1 MLDPRPYWNFD
12 DPAAT
17 EVVFRDLL
25 ENTTDA
31 VDRVVIQTQIA
42 RALGLQGKFDEGMD
56 LIDSV
61 ADVDHT
67 TLSWRAIEMGRLH
80 RSKGELE
87 PAGANFILA
96 MSQSD
101 QEEEPNPDQVLESL
115 HFDAMHMYALV
126 LSPADQIEFTKESLR
141 KISDSTNPLVRRWS
155 VTFLNN
161 LGMAY
166 TEIGDWQ
173 SAYAA
178 FLDAQGDARQL
189 GDPNRI
195 FPARYMVGW
204 ALRNL
209 DRRDEALAH
218 MEALQHDLAAAGRS
232 DQYVAAELAILRGE
246 KTD

>member
-12 DPAAT
+12 DPAAS
-17 EVVFRDLL
+17 ELVFRDLL
-25 ENTTDA
+25 ETTTNA
-31 VDRVVIQTQIA
+31 VDRVVVQTQIA
-42 RALGLQGKFDEGMD
+42 RALGLQGKFEEGMS
-56 LIDSV
+56 LIDSL

-67 TLSWRAIEMGRLH
+67 TLAWRAIEMGRLH
-80 RSKGELE
+80 RSKGEIE

-101 QEEEPNPDQVLESL
+101 QHEEENPDPVLESL
-115 HFDAMHMYALV
+115 HFDAIHMYALV
-126 LSPADQIEFTKESLR
+126 LSPADQITFTKDALSKLSESP
-141 KISDSTNPLVRRWS
+141 NPLVRRWS

-166 TEIGDWQ
+166 CEVGDWQ

-209 DRRDEALAH
+209 GRNEEALAH
-218 MEALQHDLAAAGRS
+218 MTELQKDLLAAGRS
-232 DQYVAAELAILRGE
+232 DQYVEAELAILLGE
-246 KTD
+246 SAD